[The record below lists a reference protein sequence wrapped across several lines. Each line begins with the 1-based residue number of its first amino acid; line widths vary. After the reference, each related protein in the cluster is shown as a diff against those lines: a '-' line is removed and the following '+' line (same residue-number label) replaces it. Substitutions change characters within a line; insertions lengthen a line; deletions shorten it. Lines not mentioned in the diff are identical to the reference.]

1 MYNVYAAAQNQTDD
15 YFCPVTNVQHFSP
28 RMHKYLKHPYQGLSG
43 ELKTLLKVYAGSL
56 LVNMVFPKATAW
68 FLVKGKAVPDTRVTL
83 P

>member
-1 MYNVYAAAQNQTDD
+1 
-15 YFCPVTNVQHFSP
+15 
-28 RMHKYLKHPYQGLSG
+28 MHKYLKHPYQGLSG

-56 LVNMVFPKATAW
+56 LVNMVFPKVTAW